1 MKKIALVIALAIAS
15 LGAAQAQNAPA
26 QKQMSFLLGGG
37 LTFGGDKL
45 ITVEYENGV
54 DMAVRA
60 GGMIAMYAG
69 IDYRVND
76 AFSFQA
82 TVGYHVDNTSARNA
96 DARFERY
103 PLEVLAYY
111 NVSPNWRVG
120 GGARYV
126 SNPKFKT
133 SGALN
138 IGDFAF
144 DNTLGGVLEAEYLM
158 NAHVG
163 IKLRYVHETYESKQ
177 IAEKIDGSHVGILA
191 NFYF

>member
-15 LGAAQAQNAPA
+15 LGAAQAQNAQT
-26 QKQMSFLLGGG
+26 QKQLRGVLGAG

-45 ITVEYENGV
+45 LTVEYENGV
-54 DMAVRA
+54 EMDLRA
-60 GGMIAMYAG
+60 GGMIAMYGG
-69 IDYRVND
+69 IDYRVTD
-76 AFSFQA
+76 QFSFQA
-82 TVGYHVDNTSARNA
+82 TLGYHVDNTTARNA
-96 DARFERY
+96 DARFDRF

-111 NVSPNWRVG
+111 HVSPNWRIG

-126 SNPKFKT
+126 SNPKLKT

-144 DNTLGGVLEAEYLM
+144 DNTIGGVLEAEYLM
-158 NAHVG
+158 GSNVG
-163 IKLRYVHETYESKQ
+163 IKLRYVNESFESKQ
-177 IAEKIDGSHVGILA
+177 IVEKVDGSHIGILA